1 MDNIKSDRRVNRTKK
16 MLREALMSLVLEKG
30 FEAVTVEDITERADL
45 GRTTFYLHYK
55 DKEELLLESIETT
68 IDDLKERI
76 HLSQLVKMGESEGTR
91 IPIRMV
97 FQHAAENASLYRII
111 LRDEGASRTAKG
123 LRAIISQAVVEFL
136 NEISDNNQMEFHP
149 LVPIDIFAQYFA
161 GALMSFVG
169 WWLEDPSKYTLDEM
183 TELFR
188 KLFFMGGFK
197 MLGLPITG

>member
-1 MDNIKSDRRVNRTKK
+1 MDNSKSDRRVSRTKRL
-16 MLREALMSLVLEKG
+16 LREALMSLVLEKG

-76 HLSQLVKMGESEGTR
+76 QLSQLVEMGESEGTR
-91 IPIRMV
+91 IPIHMV
-97 FQHAAENASLYRII
+97 FEHAAANASLYRII

-123 LRAIISQAVVEFL
+123 LRVIISQAVVEFL
-136 NEISDNNQMEFHP
+136 TDISDNQQMEFHP
-149 LVPIDIFAQYFA
+149 TIPIDIFAQYFA

-169 WWLEDPSKYTLDEM
+169 WWLEDQSVYSEDEM
-183 TELFR
+183 TDMFR

-197 MLGLPITG
+197 VLGLPIIE